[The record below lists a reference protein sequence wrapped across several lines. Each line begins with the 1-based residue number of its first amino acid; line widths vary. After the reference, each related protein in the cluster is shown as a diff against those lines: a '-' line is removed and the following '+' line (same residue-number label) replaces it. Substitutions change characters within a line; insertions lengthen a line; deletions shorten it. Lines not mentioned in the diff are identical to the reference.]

1 MYSIVHVLPEQ
12 IGATAQETAIM
23 EQHEKI
29 TIAEYQLTAASFREG
44 TWEHDVSQNR
54 AALIAALPNT
64 PGKIL
69 DLGCGPGRDLVA
81 FQELGHSVTG
91 LDATPAFVEMA
102 KAAANCP
109 VLEQSFLSLDLPANH
124 FDGIF
129 ANASLI
135 HVPTNEMLRVL
146 KDLHEAL
153 VDRGTLVMSMM
164 RGNYEGFSDRP
175 TGSRYVAGWEY
186 ETLTP
191 HLLTAGFQ
199 ILNHYY
205 RPPGM
210 PIEQQS
216 WLVIVAQ
223 KVIV

>member
-1 MYSIVHVLPEQ
+1 
-12 IGATAQETAIM
+12 M

-29 TIAEYQLTAASFREG
+29 TIAEYQLTAESFRVG
-44 TWEHDVSQNR
+44 TWDHDVSQNR
-54 AALIAALPNT
+54 AALVTAMPKS

-81 FQELGHSVTG
+81 FQQLGHIVTG

-102 KAAANCP
+102 QQVANCE
-109 VLEQSFLSLDLPANH
+109 VWEQNFLNLDLPPNY

-146 KDLHEAL
+146 QDLYQTL
-153 VDRGTLVMSMM
+153 VDRGALVMSMM

-186 ETLTP
+186 ETLAP
-191 HLLTAGFQ
+191 HLLDTGFQ
-199 ILNHYY
+199 IADHYY

-223 KVIV
+223 KSGTIIDDIGID